1 MPHRPKATTLSK
13 TFFAMS
19 MKGARQKALKGL
31 ALGTML
37 AGQVWGNSIS
47 TVLGTGEA
55 GFSGD
60 GGAASEA
67 RIRGPFGVIVGPD
80 DSLYVCDTYNHC
92 IRKVDK
98 GGIVST
104 VAGVGGKKGYSG
116 DGGQAVKALLN
127 EPYEVRFD
135 KKGDLYFVEMMNHL
149 IRKVDMKTGIVSTVA
164 GTGEKGFGGDGGQ
177 AKMAKF
183 NRPHSIQFGPDGD
196 LYVCDIGNHLIRKV
210 SMQTG
215 KVSTFC
221 GTGKRMKTKDGG
233 KISKVHLNGP
243 RAIDVSGDQMWL
255 ALREGNAVYRLD
267 LSKGTIHH
275 EAGTGKRGFSG
286 NGGPAKSATL
296 SGPKGIALGPRGNVY
311 LADTESHSVRMIDR
325 ATGKLELIAGDG
337 KAGDGPEGGDPRK
350 CRMDRLHGIYVDA
363 DGAIYVGDTNTHRI
377 RVIRP

>member
-1 MPHRPKATTLSK
+1 MQRIGLRLNGLIAL
-13 TFFAMS
+13 AM
-19 MKGARQKALKGL
+19 GIL
-31 ALGTML
+31 L
-37 AGQVWGNSIS
+37 AGQVPGNTIS
-47 TVLGTGEA
+47 TILGTGEP

-60 GGAASEA
+60 GGSVAKA
-67 RIRGPFGVIVGPD
+67 RIRGPFGVTLGPD
-80 DSLYVCDTYNHC
+80 GCLYVCDTYNHC
-92 IRKVDK
+92 IRKLDK

-135 KKGDLYFVEMMNHL
+135 KRGDLYFVEMMNHL
-149 IRKVDMKTGIVSTVA
+149 IRKVNMDTGVISTVA
-164 GTGEKGFGGDGGQ
+164 GTGEKGFGGDGGP
-177 AKMAKF
+177 AKMTKF
-183 NRPHSIQFGPDGD
+183 NRPHSIQFGPEGD

-210 SMQTG
+210 SMETG
-215 KVSTFC
+215 RVSTFC
-221 GTGKRMKTKDGG
+221 GTGKRMNTKDGG
-233 KISKVHLNGP
+233 RISKVHLKGP
-243 RAIDVSGDQMWL
+243 RAIDFSGDQMWL

-267 LSKGTIHH
+267 LKKGTIHH

-286 NGGPAKSATL
+286 NGGPAKLATL
-296 SGPKGIALGPRGNVY
+296 SGPKGIAVGPKGNVY

-337 KAGDGPEGGDPRK
+337 KAGDGPEGDDPKK
-350 CRMDRLHGIYVDA
+350 CRMDRLHGIFVDE

>member
-1 MPHRPKATTLSK
+1 MMGFRLN
-13 TFFAMS
+13 
-19 MKGARQKALKGL
+19 GLKALAIGIL
-31 ALGTML
+31 LT
-37 AGQVWGNSIS
+37 GQVLGNTIS
-47 TVLGTGEA
+47 TILGTGEP

-60 GGAASEA
+60 GGLVAKAQ
-67 RIRGPFGVIVGPD
+67 IRGPFGVIRGPD
-80 DSLYVCDTYNHC
+80 GCLYVCDTYNHC
-92 IRKVDK
+92 IRKIDK
-98 GGIVST
+98 SGIVST
-104 VAGVGGKKGYSG
+104 VAGIGGKKGYSG

-149 IRKVDMKTGIVSTVA
+149 IRKVNMRTGGITTVA
-164 GTGEKGFGGDGGQ
+164 GTGEKGFGGGRGST
-177 AKMAKF
+177 AKAMF
-183 NRPHSIQFGPDGD
+183 NRPHSIQFGPEGD

-210 SMQTG
+210 SMETG

-221 GTGKRMKTKDGG
+221 GTGKRRKTKDGG
-233 KISKVHLNGP
+233 RIAEVDLNGP
-243 RAIDVSGDQMWL
+243 RAIDVSDDQMWL

-267 LSKGTIHH
+267 LKKGTIHH

-286 NGGPAKSATL
+286 NGGPARLATL
-296 SGPKGIALGPRGNVY
+296 SGPKGIAVGPMGNVY

-337 KAGDGPEGGDPRK
+337 KAGDGPEGNDPRK
-350 CRMDRLHGIYVDA
+350 CRMDRLHGIFVDA